1 MIGDLNA
8 KVGKQRF
15 QDIVG
20 PHGLGEKNERGEK
33 WIDWFQMHGQ
43 VILNTWFQHH
53 PRRLWTWKSPGGN
66 TKNMID
72 FVTGN
77 KRFRNGIKQ
86 VICYPGADCSRDDV
100 LLTFF
105 MRVKLK
111 GIINKNK
118 PPRYNIEL
126 LKMKVDSRKKYKVS
140 IKNKFEVLEE
150 SEDLN
155 THWEEIRNILQ
166 ESMEQVMRLWA

>member
-1 MIGDLNA
+1 MGDLNA

-33 WIDWFQMHGQ
+33 WINWCQMHGQ

-53 PRRLWTWKSPGGN
+53 PRRLRTWKSPGGN
-66 TKNMID
+66 AKNMID
-72 FVTGN
+72 FVTVN

-86 VICYPGADCSRDDV
+86 VTCYPGADCNSDYV

-111 GIINKNK
+111 RILKKNK
-118 PPRYNIEL
+118 TPLFNIEL
-126 LKMKVDSRKKYKVS
+126 LETND
-140 IKNKFEVLEE
+140 
-150 SEDLN
+150 D
-155 THWEEIRNILQ
+155 IR
-166 ESMEQVMRLWA
+166 